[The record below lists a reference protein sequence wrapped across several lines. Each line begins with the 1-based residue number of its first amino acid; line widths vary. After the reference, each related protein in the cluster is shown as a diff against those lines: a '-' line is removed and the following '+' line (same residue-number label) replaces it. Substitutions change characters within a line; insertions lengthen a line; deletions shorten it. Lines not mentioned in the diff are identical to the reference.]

1 MPVFGTCTRIFG
13 LKVKLP
19 LLNGLLLSV
28 FMRHL
33 RVLERLFDTVDL
45 PLDRM
50 KAGELSLLVDTTHLA
65 VHAGSLDGFN
75 DYRPNI
81 YVIVNP
87 ILAVVVMARSLDY
100 ESMPRMLGI
109 VDRISIAMDSRL
121 NKALVLSVLFGLD
134 DNQVCDYLI
143 FGTYPTFLAFKTL
156 FAEIS
161 LVVDEAPIPAFNLE
175 RMFLLRVV

>member
-19 LLNGLLLSV
+19 LLNGLLLGV

-33 RVLERLFDTVDL
+33 RVLERLFDTVVL
-45 PLDRM
+45 PLD
-50 KAGELSLLVDTTHLA
+50 GELSLLVDTTHLA

-75 DYRPNI
+75 HYRTNI

-134 DNQVCDYLI
+134 DN
-143 FGTYPTFLAFKTL
+143 
-156 FAEIS
+156 
-161 LVVDEAPIPAFNLE
+161 
-175 RMFLLRVV
+175 